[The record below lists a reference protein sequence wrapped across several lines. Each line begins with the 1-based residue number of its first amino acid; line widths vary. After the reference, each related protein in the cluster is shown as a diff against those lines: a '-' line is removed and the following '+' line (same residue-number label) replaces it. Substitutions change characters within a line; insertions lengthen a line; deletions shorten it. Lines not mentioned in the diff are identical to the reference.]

1 LVAILPQYR
10 TAFALLTNGSGK
22 ETAVF
27 LQDALLNLADLLRE
41 VSVGQ

>member
-1 LVAILPQYR
+1 
-10 TAFALLTNGSGK
+10 LLTNGSGK

-41 VSVGQ
+41 TAAGPN